1 MLNKIKN
8 LFVKSKYENDYEG
21 NVYFINAGSIKGDYF
36 LIVGKRDDLTYI
48 FFNLTPDK
56 EGVKTIDVPCEVL
69 VSGLKNKIVDFVER
83 LPYNIYEE
91 CKDEY
96 LKNENPNPRL

>member
-8 LFVKSKYENDYEG
+8 LFVKSKYKNDYEG
-21 NVYFINAGSIKGDYF
+21 NVYFINAGSVKGDYF
-36 LIVGKRDDLTYI
+36 VVVGKRDENNFI

-56 EGVKTIDVPCEVL
+56 ESVKSIDVPSDAL
-69 VSGLKNKIVDFVER
+69 ISGLKNKIVDFVER

-91 CKDEY
+91 CKNEY
-96 LKNENPNPRL
+96 LKNENSNSRL